1 MPDIHTNIKAVT
13 SKAPSTSTLSKW
25 LKTTFSDPMDWP
37 IRTWRRTKMVKLDRR
52 KNEWLYFIA
61 NFHRNEHQHKI
72 SLKLDRAKNRYPALD
87 FPELY
92 LLKDGYK
99 VIILTFHSK
108 ISSFWLILIHFWARN
123 ELVWSFR
130 NALRVR
136 LLFLARNWL
145 ISIEPMSLFCDFFVW
160 SPKLGYFENFLFE
173 LKIRLLTAPFISTQ
187 NRLIS
192 QFSSFQPK
200 LIIFGQNLIFIFRHS
215 SMENR
220 PSVQQ
225 RAHTFQCLIRDTL
238 KNWDDFVKNAKHY
251 HHQKSNNCG

>member
-1 MPDIHTNIKAVT
+1 MVEDYFFGPNGLANQNMEANENDPTGS
-13 SKAPSTSTLSKW
+13 SKKRVIVFHCEFSSERAPAMLRF
-25 LKTTFSDPMDWP
+25 L
-37 IRTWRRTKMVKLDRR
+37 RKM
-52 KNEWLYFIA
+52 
-61 NFHRNEHQHKI
+61 
-72 SLKLDRAKNRYPALD
+72 DRAKNRYPALD

-99 VIILTFHSK
+99 VIILTFHPK

-173 LKIRLLTAPFISTQ
+173 LKIRLLTAPFISTR

-215 SMENR
+215 FTENR
-220 PSVQQ
+220 PSIQQ

-238 KNWDDFVKNAKHY
+238 KSWDDFVKNAKHY
-251 HHQKSNNCG
+251 HHQKSNNRG